1 MFIMADRII
10 YQELGAIT
18 EPQPN
23 TVLRHLDFISKLMAE
38 TFESPD
44 ESAERYV
51 SLMKVDIIN
60 FLVLC
65 KRQYC

>member
-1 MFIMADRII
+1 MFFMADRIRTI

-23 TVLRHLDFISKLMAE
+23 TVLRHLDFISELMAE

-44 ESAERYV
+44 ESADRYV
-51 SLMKVDIIN
+51 IKLN
-60 FLVLC
+60 EG
-65 KRQYC
+65 RQH

>member
-1 MFIMADRII
+1 MFFMADRIRTI

-23 TVLRHLDFISKLMAE
+23 MVLRHLDFISELMAE

-44 ESAERYV
+44 ESADRYV

-60 FLVLC
+60 FPDLC
-65 KRQYC
+65 